1 MKVIEKFILGYIIF
15 FLALSGLLFYIYQSK
30 KELEIKKIDIN
41 LFEAAMSINK
51 ELKTGFHDRAINENS
66 ITIEEHNKN
75 NIKLTEL
82 RRKYGLIYLYTA
94 VEDNGKIYLT
104 ASSVTD
110 IDIKNKTEAKYYYYY
125 KDVSKELIKALKE
138 NKIKFTEYK
147 DNEGYYR
154 ALFIPM
160 GTEGGRRY
168 VLAAEKNL
176 DEVKEIIKKVTIQI
190 SIAAV
195 TMFMLLFIMLAGY
208 INKSE
213 NKKKEIKRINEEL
226 EKKYLDKQMEL
237 EKAKKD
243 LIELNST
250 KDKLFSIIG
259 HDIKGTIGNLMSI
272 AEFMAE
278 NVGEIDGNNR
288 KQIFDSIKKSVENA
302 YFMAVNLFEWAKL
315 QRDGYVIN
323 QEIIRVKEV
332 IEKSINSLKNN
343 WSEKEIEIS
352 LDIKDDIFIYVDQN
366 NMELVLKNLILN
378 SIKYC
383 NRDGKIE
390 IRLEK
395 SEEEAIIY
403 VIDNGE
409 GIKSEKLKSIFDLYE
424 NKFTYGTKGEH
435 GAGLGM
441 ILCKEL
447 TEKNGG
453 RLEIKSDIEKG
464 TEVKLYFKVN

>member
-41 LFEAAMSINK
+41 LFEATMSINK

-138 NKIKFTEYK
+138 NKIKFTEYR

-168 VLAAEKNL
+168 VLAAGKNL
-176 DEVKEIIKKVTIQI
+176 NEVKEIIKKVTIQI

-278 NVGEIDGNNR
+278 NGGEID
-288 KQIFDSIKKSVENA
+288 V
-302 YFMAVNLFEWAKL
+302 
-315 QRDGYVIN
+315 
-323 QEIIRVKEV
+323 
-332 IEKSINSLKNN
+332 
-343 WSEKEIEIS
+343 
-352 LDIKDDIFIYVDQN
+352 
-366 NMELVLKNLILN
+366 
-378 SIKYC
+378 
-383 NRDGKIE
+383 
-390 IRLEK
+390 
-395 SEEEAIIY
+395 
-403 VIDNGE
+403 
-409 GIKSEKLKSIFDLYE
+409 
-424 NKFTYGTKGEH
+424 
-435 GAGLGM
+435 
-441 ILCKEL
+441 
-447 TEKNGG
+447 
-453 RLEIKSDIEKG
+453 
-464 TEVKLYFKVN
+464 